1 MGTGLSR
8 QRKHTVMQLRSG
20 RDSKDLRA
28 RLALAAY
35 LGAVVAATLV
45 HVWWLLGAALMLA
58 VALAGGQRWRLLRRA
73 VLAVLAFNLTVS
85 AGYTA
90 VALWQ
95 GAFSA
100 QYLLLVNV
108 RVLLM
113 VFLGFWFISRVDILA
128 AVSFSPTLALLVT
141 LAVGQAR
148 TLARQVRDF
157 QFAFVSRN
165 PRRPRPSDRFLHA
178 GAQTRHLLDR
188 SIHAAD
194 ESALAMRSRGCFD
207 D

>member
-1 MGTGLSR
+1 MDAGLKAR
-8 QRKHTVMQLRSG
+8 
-20 RDSKDLRA
+20 RA
-28 RLALAAY
+28 LLLY
-35 LGAVVAATLV
+35 LGAVVAATLI
-45 HVWWLLGAALMLA
+45 HDWRLLAAGLTLA
-58 VALAGGQRWRLLRRA
+58 LALAGGQRWRLLRRA
-73 VLAVLAFNLTVS
+73 LLAVVAFNLTVS

-90 VALWQ
+90 IALWQ

-100 QYLLLVNV
+100 QYLLLVNS

-113 VFLGFWFISRVDILA
+113 VFLGFWFVSRVDIVA
-128 AVSFSPTLALLVT
+128 AVSFSPTLSFLAT

-157 QFAFVSRN
+157 QLAFVSRN
-165 PRRPRPSDRFLHA
+165 PRRPRPGDRLLHA
-178 GAQTRHLLDR
+178 GAQAQHLLDR

-194 ESALAMRSRGCFD
+194 EAALAMRSRGCFD